1 MKKKTI
7 LFFICT
13 LFLMLVACGGSKKE
27 SKEVK
32 SREILVDSPD
42 INCMLEDTFDD
53 YSMKI
58 VDNEVRFDS
67 SLSINKN
74 LESQYDALN
83 SYDDTY
89 DITISANYN
98 SETSIM
104 YITYFIYD
112 EDTVVES
119 DTLMGTP
126 FVDENGNE
134 DVVFYDDG
142 EFLYLSEL
150 EIDSSINSCGWFTSF
165 FKKVAKACKDAVKV
179 VAPVCA
185 AVAVC
190 AAAVAVTVVSCGT
203 GSAALV
209 GAAAATGALI
219 NVAIAAAATPVVIG
233 GIAIAADVV
242 ADLSEGIISLIQNNT
257 SEKKDNKKINSFDD
271 FLNTDE
277 VEDKLK
283 ELDETKDRLIEL
295 MVKMLGIQ
303 NILTFERTNDKV
315 LCIGRDLSNEKVV
328 SDNGGTDYDVSRAY
342 NKIGHWSFFNKNYF
356 KYLDEYGNLM
366 NFANELLI
374 AYCCIDD
381 WDFILVTN
389 PYPYLDERGEEKINC
404 TYSKEISII
413 RTANYDHF
421 WNGYTWQTIPNLSSI
436 YSYAGYRVTK

>member
-83 SYDDTY
+83 SYDDNY
-89 DITISANYN
+89 DVTISANYN

-112 EDTVVES
+112 EDTLVES

-126 FVDENGNE
+126 FVDENGKE

-165 FKKVAKACKDAVKV
+165 FKKVAKVCKDAVKV

-190 AAAVAVTVVSCGT
+190 AAAVAVTVVSCGA

-209 GAAAATGALI
+209 GAGFATGALI
-219 NVAIAAAATPVVIG
+219 NVAIGAAAAPVVIG

-242 ADLSEGIISLIQNNT
+242 ADLGEGIISLIQNNAT
-257 SEKKDNKKINSFDD
+257 EENSEKKIDSLDDLIDSDAVKK
-271 FLNTDE
+271 
-277 VEDKLK
+277 KLK
-283 ELDETKDRLIEL
+283 ELGKTKHEVIEVL
-295 MVKMLGIQ
+295 TRMLGIST
-303 NILTFERTNDKV
+303 ILEFKRTQDKV
-315 LCIGRDLSNEKVV
+315 LYIGRDM
-328 SDNGGTDYDVSRAY
+328 SDTNRIYEGATDYDISHAY
-342 NKIGHWSFFNKNYF
+342 NTFGRWAFFSNDYLSLIE
-356 KYLDEYGNLM
+356 KYGDLVG
-366 NFANELLI
+366 FANELLI
-374 AYCCIDD
+374 SYCCIDD
-381 WDFILVTN
+381 WDFVLVTN
-389 PYPYLDERGEEKINC
+389 PYPYMEERGTEKDNA

-413 RTANYDHF
+413 RYANYDYF
-421 WNGYTWQTIPNLSSI
+421 YNGMTWQTIPVSNLK
-436 YSYAGYRVTK
+436 YAYAGYRVSK

>member
-89 DITISANYN
+89 DVTISANYN

-112 EDTVVES
+112 EDTLVES

-142 EFLYLSEL
+142 EYLYLSEL
-150 EIDSSINSCGWFTSF
+150 EIDSSINNCGWFTSF
-165 FKKVAKACKDAVKV
+165 FKKVAKVCKDAVKV

-233 GIAIAADVV
+233 GIAIAAEVV
-242 ADLSEGIISLIQNNT
+242 ADLGEGIISLIQNNAT
-257 SEKKDNKKINSFDD
+257 EENSEKKIDSLDDLINS
-271 FLNTDE
+271 DE
-277 VEDKLK
+277 VKKLLK
-283 ELDETKDRLIEL
+283 DLGKTKNALITIL
-295 MVKMLGIQ
+295 CTMLGVD
-303 NILTFERTNDKV
+303 LLSKFEETEDKV
-315 LCIGRDLSNEKVV
+315 LYIGRDLSDKEKVIKEGATNYDISHAYNTFGRWAFFNEKYNALW
-328 SDNGGTDYDVSRAY
+328 DQYGKLIDV
-342 NKIGHWSFFNKNYF
+342 
-356 KYLDEYGNLM
+356 
-366 NFANELLI
+366 ANELLI
-374 AYCCIDD
+374 SYCCMR
-381 WDFILVTN
+381 DFDFVLVTN
-389 PYPYLDERGEEKINC
+389 PYPYMEERGAEKDNA
-404 TYSKEISII
+404 TYSKEIAII
-413 RTANYDHF
+413 RYANYDYF
-421 WNGYTWQTIPNLSSI
+421 YNGMTWQTIPVSNLK
-436 YSYAGYRVTK
+436 YAYAGYRVSK

>member
-42 INCMLEDTFDD
+42 INCMLDDTFDD

-74 LESQYDALN
+74 LESQHDALS
-83 SYDDTY
+83 SYDENY
-89 DITISANYN
+89 DVTISANYN

-112 EDTVVES
+112 EDTLVES

-134 DVVFYDDG
+134 DVVFYEDG

-209 GAAAATGALI
+209 GAAAATGALV

-233 GIAIAADVV
+233 GIAIAAEVV
-242 ADLSEGIISLIQNNT
+242 ADLGEGIISLIQGNT
-257 SEKKDNKKINSFDD
+257 NKENSEKKINSLDD
-271 FLNTDE
+271 LINSDE
-277 VEDKLK
+277 VKKLLK
-283 ELDETKDRLIEL
+283 DLGWTTKALITVL
-295 MVKMLGIQ
+295 CIMLGVD
-303 NILTFERTNDKV
+303 LLSEFEETEDKV
-315 LCIGRDLSNEKVV
+315 LCIGRDLSGERDKYIGATEN
-328 SDNGGTDYDVSRAY
+328 DYSHAY
-342 NKIGHWSFFNKNYF
+342 NKLGHWSFFNLNYETYY
-356 KYLDEYGNLM
+356 KQYGKLIDL
-366 NFANELLI
+366 ANELLI
-374 AYCCIDD
+374 IYCCIDD

-389 PYPYLDERGEEKINC
+389 PYPYLDERGQEKINC

-413 RTANYDHF
+413 RTSDYNSF
-421 WNGYTWQTIPNLSSI
+421 FNGYTWQTIPNLPSI
-436 YSYAGYRVTK
+436 YSYAGYRVSR